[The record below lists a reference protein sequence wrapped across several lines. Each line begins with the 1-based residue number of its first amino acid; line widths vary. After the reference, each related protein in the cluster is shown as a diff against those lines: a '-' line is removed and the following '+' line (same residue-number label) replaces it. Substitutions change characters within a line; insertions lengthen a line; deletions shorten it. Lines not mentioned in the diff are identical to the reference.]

1 MIDPSFV
8 DVTDAEV
15 ATVSPY
21 PPTMEELERNIAQL
35 KNDLELAQSQRSN
48 YAALYSNLQSKVEEL
63 EEYIKDNF
71 AYIDEEVSQRIVEIF
86 GLEITQEYDV
96 QVTVTFTGTV
106 QAALNFDMDTLE
118 DQLEP
123 TLSLSFYADD
133 IQGDFM
139 EDRVEVEWS
148 EN

>member
-1 MIDPSFV
+1 MIDPSFT

-15 ATVSPY
+15 ANPY
-21 PPTMEELERNIAQL
+21 TIIATENSRDENAKL

-48 YAALYSNLQSKVEEL
+48 YAALYSNLQDKVDEL
-63 EEYIKDNF
+63 EGYIKDNF
-71 AYIDEEVSQRIVEIF
+71 DYIDEDVSQRIVEIF
-86 GLEITQEYDV
+86 DLEITKEYDV

>member
-1 MIDPSFV
+1 MIDPSFT

-15 ATVSPY
+15 ANPY
-21 PPTMEELERNIAQL
+21 TIIATENLRDENAKL

-48 YAALYSNLQSKVEEL
+48 YAALYSNLQQRVDEL

-106 QAALNFDMDTLE
+106 AAPLNFDMDNLE
-118 DQLEP
+118 NELEAN
-123 TLSLSFYADD
+123 LGVSFYGND
-133 IQGDFM
+133 IQVDFM
-139 EDRVEVEWS
+139 EDRMEVEWS

>member
-8 DVTDAEV
+8 DVTDAEI

-48 YAALYSNLQSKVEEL
+48 YAALYSNLQQKVEEL

-71 AYIDEEVSQRIVEIF
+71 AYIDEDVSQRIVEIF
-86 GLEITQEYDV
+86 DLEITKEYDV

-106 QAALNFDMDTLE
+106 AAPLNFDMDNLE
-118 DQLEP
+118 NELEP
-123 TLSLSFYADD
+123 NLGVSFYADG
-133 IQGDFM
+133 IQVDFM